1 MYRGQLIRKLGQKKK
16 KEKEKIKAHL
26 CTLFFTYNIYIFF
39 SYNKNQKS
47 SQKKLEYQKVASSN
61 TFRVE
66 AHVYFF
72 RLLLMKE
79 IFDPYVL

>member
-16 KEKEKIKAHL
+16 KKSKPTYKRQKIH
-26 CTLFFTYNIYIFF
+26 TYIFF

-72 RLLLMKE
+72 RLLLKKE